1 MKPPK
6 NDQKFYWTRHVWGKM
21 LHYRISESLIR
32 RIIRYPKRME
42 EGVAPETLAAMIPAG
57 SVKRPQEVWVMYA
70 KSKKSTPTPSGV
82 GAPTSPTLRRG
93 ASENSKIV
101 VITAWRYPGISP
113 IRTQIP
119 IPRDILSELDSVLKQ
134 LNNESDL

>member
-6 NDQKFYWTRHVWGKM
+6 NDAKFYWTRHVWGKM

-57 SVKRPQEVWVMYA
+57 SAKRPQEVWVMYA
-70 KSKKSTPTPSGV
+70 KSGKAEVKNAKSK
-82 GAPTSPTLRRG
+82 L
-93 ASENSKIV
+93 I
-101 VITAWRYPGISP
+101 VITAWRYPGTSP
-113 IRTQIP
+113 VRTHVP
-119 IPRDILSELDSVLKQ
+119 IPRDILNELDGVLKQ
-134 LNNESDL
+134 IQQESF